1 MQRYTL
7 QKVGLKQ
14 MNHENISDT
23 THKIANDFCAALT
36 ASELGYDTSLITVER
51 IEPENSSAYDSI
63 SIDIPKSSFD
73 DGRKQTLFRI
83 AGKKTVWV
91 SFPPF
96 ICSILE
102 AAQISVNYTASRWGR
117 IEANNFLSFADY
129 PELAQS
135 IFEATI
141 RGNGFGCCSRYEEC
155 SDAKHCTHPDIMIA
169 SRCAYRQ
176 NLHSG
181 KIFYGK
187 NRNV

>member
-1 MQRYTL
+1 
-7 QKVGLKQ
+7 

-23 THKIANDFCAALT
+23 TYQIANDFCTALT
-36 ASELGYDTSLITVER
+36 SSGLGYDTSFIVAEH
-51 IEPENSSAYDSI
+51 IEPEKSSAYDSI
-63 SIDIPKSSFD
+63 SLDIPKSSFD

-83 AGKKTVWV
+83 TGKKIVWV

-117 IEANNFLSFADY
+117 IEANKFLSFADH

-141 RGNGFGCCSRYEEC
+141 RDSGFGCCSRYEAC

-169 SRCAYRQ
+169 SRCAYRK

-187 NRNV
+187 NRNI